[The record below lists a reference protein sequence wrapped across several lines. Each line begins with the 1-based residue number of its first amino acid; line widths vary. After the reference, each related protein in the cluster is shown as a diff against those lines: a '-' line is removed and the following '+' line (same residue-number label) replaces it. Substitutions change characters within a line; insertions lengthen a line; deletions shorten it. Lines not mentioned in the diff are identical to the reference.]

1 MSLCCITLTSQGPHL
16 LIFAGFTS
24 SKVVQLSMRSSTAS
38 LYLQNLLPGS
48 FYSIQ
53 EIWCESLLMNY
64 YLKAPVCLN
73 IILRQIF
80 YIFPEKM
87 EDEDKVGVLIE
98 FGLEAPKTAKK
109 VNFLSLISVHLSA
122 QKSINEYFFIN
133 GREWKGRIGG
143 KNGWGGW
150 LDVF

>member
-1 MSLCCITLTSQGPHL
+1 MKTN
-16 LIFAGFTS
+16 LIFW
-24 SKVVQLSMRSSTAS
+24 R
-38 LYLQNLLPGS
+38 
-48 FYSIQ
+48 
-53 EIWCESLLMNY
+53 
-64 YLKAPVCLN
+64 
-73 IILRQIF
+73 
-80 YIFPEKM
+80 EKM

-143 KNGWGGW
+143 KNGWGG
-150 LDVF
+150 